1 MNGNWKVPAAVALL
15 VVLAGCGAVKVQP
28 HTQLPPPLIDKL
40 PVTVAVYFPA
50 EFRDYTYREQR
61 NKVDYEFELG
71 PAHVAKLT
79 RLLQAMFSRVV
90 EVDDPAK
97 ALAAAPDVRLV
108 LEPRFEDY
116 AFLTPRDMVGD
127 FYTVTIRYRLN
138 LYDPRGER
146 VDGYVFTGYGRR
158 KSGSMSGTEPLVRA
172 TERAMRDAGAKLA
185 IELPEQESVRRLL
198 AGEQLAPERSREEEV
213 RQVLGS
219 FDDGPKTGDP
229 AQMAAPVQE
238 EPGAAVAPAQSPAAP
253 ALEAD
258 AGSAAPEVPASGEAA
273 AAQGGKP

>member
-1 MNGNWKVPAAVALL
+1 MNWSWKVPGAVTLL

-28 HTQLPPPLIDKL
+28 QTQLPPPLIDKL

-50 EFRDYTYREQR
+50 EFRDYTYKERR
-61 NKVDYEFELG
+61 NQVDYEFELG
-71 PAHVAKLT
+71 PAHVVKLT

-97 ALAAAPDVRLV
+97 ALAAAPDVKLV

-116 AFLTPRDMVGD
+116 AFLTPHDMVGD

-138 LYDPRGER
+138 LYNPRGER

-158 KSGSMSGTEPLVRA
+158 KSGSMSGTEPLIRA

-198 AGEQLAPERSREEEV
+198 AGEQVAPEPGREEEV

-219 FDDGPKTGDP
+219 FDDGPRTGDP
-229 AQMAAPVQE
+229 AQMVAPVQQ
-238 EPGAAVAPAQSPAAP
+238 EPGAAVAPAQSPAEP
-253 ALEAD
+253 TVETD
-258 AGSAAPEVPASGEAA
+258 AGSAAPEVPGSDKAA
-273 AAQGGKP
+273 AAQGDTP

>member
-1 MNGNWKVPAAVALL
+1 MNCSWKLPGAVVLL

-28 HTQLPPPLIDKL
+28 QTQLPPPLIDKL

-50 EFRDYTYREQR
+50 EFRDYTYKEQR
-61 NKVDYEFELG
+61 NQVDYEFELG
-71 PAHVAKLT
+71 PAHVVKLT

-97 ALAAAPDVRLV
+97 ALAVAPDVKLV

-116 AFLTPRDMVGD
+116 AFLTPRDMAGD
-127 FYTVTIRYRLN
+127 FYTVTIRYRFN
-138 LYDPRGER
+138 LYNPRGER

-198 AGEQLAPERSREEEV
+198 AGEPVAPERSREEEV
-213 RQVLGS
+213 RQVLGF

-229 AQMAAPVQE
+229 AQMVAPVQE
-238 EPGAAVAPAQSPAAP
+238 EPGGAAAPAQSPVAP
-253 ALEAD
+253 TVEAD
-258 AGSAAPEVPASGEAA
+258 AGSAAPEMSVSDEAE
-273 AAQGGKP
+273 AAQGDKP

>member
-1 MNGNWKVPAAVALL
+1 MNCSWKLPGAVVLL

-28 HTQLPPPLIDKL
+28 QTQLPPPLIDKL

-61 NKVDYEFELG
+61 NQVDYEFELG
-71 PAHVAKLT
+71 AAHVVKLT

-97 ALAAAPDVRLV
+97 ALAVAPDVKLV

-116 AFLTPRDMVGD
+116 AFLTPRDMAGD
-127 FYTVTIRYRLN
+127 FYTVTIRYRFN
-138 LYDPRGER
+138 LYNPRGER

-198 AGEQLAPERSREEEV
+198 AGEPVAPERSREEEV

-219 FDDGPKTGDP
+219 FGDDAKAPDP
-229 AQMAAPVQE
+229 AQMVAPVQE
-238 EPGAAVAPAQSPAAP
+238 EPGGAAAPAQSPVAP
-253 ALEAD
+253 TVEAD
-258 AGSAAPEVPASGEAA
+258 AGSAAPEMSVSDEAE
-273 AAQGGKP
+273 AAQGDKP